1 MDNWWVNAIWSVT
14 PTVIIGVF
22 FALIMRYILRADRNE
37 RRIYK
42 QMEAE
47 ERAKL
52 GLPPK
57 AHS

>member
-57 AHS
+57 ADS